1 MAEITDF
8 GPRKTIFILAIVTG
22 CFAVLWPKIFYPM
35 LTASVTPHQTSDSSV
50 TIRQERR
57 TPPHAGGL
65 HPALR
70 ERGRAIPSSH
80 IVPKVVDRPDHVVPK
95 MRPPLGGAGHV
106 VPAPKGSGIM
116 GIIMPLYTL
125 GIVLF
130 FLYTIVKVLK
140 KNSDGE
146 IISEYPGAAAEKEF
160 RKMVFS
166 PEVFASAMTSGAMH
180 HQKERSVSPHRPAPT
195 IEELNDQAAGDIE
208 IDQLR
213 RRLVETEAAMERI
226 VVQMGNI
233 SRSVMHSPSSQQ
245 ELKDDTD
252 VQVDRSTTDKEVE
265 NIENSPTVKV
275 MGMEMTASCEG
286 KGSRP
291 TTPIIPIS
299 PSHVE
304 REKTPPKPI
313 YLEGALPPQCELLVT
328 DSKTQAQKAEEDAEA
343 PVVLSGKMTLSLI
356 SLDQNAAE
364 FGEENQEVDG
374 TEEEAQETE
383 DVNKDKEDKKQVEIG
398 EYEEKVEAEI
408 DESKDDEEISV
419 EIDDSENYEAEI
431 EVGVEDEES
440 EVEVSD
446 NEDEESEVEVSDNE
460 DEESEVEESDNEDE
474 DEEVEVSDNEA
485 EESEV
490 EVSYSED
497 EDEVNN

>member
-8 GPRKTIFILAIVTG
+8 GPRKTIFILAIVAG
-22 CFAVLWPKIFYPM
+22 CFAILWPKIFYPM
-35 LTASVTPHQTSDSSV
+35 LTASVNPHHMTDNSACCDVIFESDVTAADIMYEICQNILKHHQIDPRIRDALKTIKLTPQSASLCREEILARCGIDLSTFLAKREHLEKSYKQVLEEIRSFNSSLCLKINFGIPLSQLGTPHLIRYHILMPHN
-50 TIRQERR
+50 TIKQERR

-80 IVPKVVDRPDHVVPK
+80 IVPKVSDRPDHVVPK

-106 VPAPKGSGIM
+106 VPAPKGSGTM

-130 FLYTIVKVLK
+130 FLYTIVKVLR
-140 KNSDGE
+140 KNSDSE

-166 PEVFASAMTSGAMH
+166 PEAFATAMTGGTINY
-180 HQKERSVSPHRPAPT
+180 QKERSPSPQRPTPT
-195 IEELNDQAAGDIE
+195 LEELKDQAAGDIE

-233 SRSVMHSPSSQQ
+233 SRSVMHSPNPQQ
-245 ELKDDTD
+245 EFKDNTIAQ
-252 VQVDRSTTDKEVE
+252 VQYSTADKVE
-265 NIENSPTVKV
+265 NIEHSPTIKV
-275 MGMEMTASCEG
+275 MGMEMTASCEN

-299 PSHVE
+299 PSHIE

-328 DSKTQAQKAEEDAEA
+328 DSETQAQKAEEDVEA
-343 PVVLSGKMTLSLI
+343 PIVLSGKMTLSLI
-356 SLDQNAAE
+356 SLDQNTA
-364 FGEENQEVDG
+364 VR
-374 TEEEAQETE
+374 
-383 DVNKDKEDKKQVEIG
+383 K
-398 EYEEKVEAEI
+398 Y
-408 DESKDDEEISV
+408 
-419 EIDDSENYEAEI
+419 
-431 EVGVEDEES
+431 
-440 EVEVSD
+440 
-446 NEDEESEVEVSDNE
+446 
-460 DEESEVEESDNEDE
+460 
-474 DEEVEVSDNEA
+474 
-485 EESEV
+485 
-490 EVSYSED
+490 
-497 EDEVNN
+497 

>member
-8 GPRKTIFILAIVTG
+8 GPRKTIFILAIVAG

-35 LTASVTPHQTSDSSV
+35 LTASVNPHHMTDNSACCDVIFESDVTAADIMYEICQNILKHHQIDPRIRDALKTIKLTPQSASLCREEILARCGIDLSTFLAKREHLEKSYKQVLEEIRSFNSSLCLKINFGIPLSQLGTPHLIRYHILMPHN
-50 TIRQERR
+50 TIKQERR

-80 IVPKVVDRPDHVVPK
+80 IVPKVSDRPDHVVPK

-106 VPAPKGSGIM
+106 VPAPKGSGTM

-130 FLYTIVKVLK
+130 FLYTIVKVLR
-140 KNSDGE
+140 KNSDSE

-166 PEVFASAMTSGAMH
+166 PEAFATAMTGGTMNY
-180 HQKERSVSPHRPAPT
+180 QKERSPSPQRPTPT
-195 IEELNDQAAGDIE
+195 LEELKDQAAGDIE

-233 SRSVMHSPSSQQ
+233 SRSVMHSPNPQQ
-245 ELKDDTD
+245 EFKDNTIAQ
-252 VQVDRSTTDKEVE
+252 VQYSTADKVE
-265 NIENSPTVKV
+265 NIEHSPTIKV
-275 MGMEMTASCEG
+275 MGMEMTASCEN

-299 PSHVE
+299 PSHIE

-328 DSKTQAQKAEEDAEA
+328 DSETQAQKAEEDVEA
-343 PVVLSGKMTLSLI
+343 PIVLSGKMTLSLI
-356 SLDQNAAE
+356 SLDQNTA
-364 FGEENQEVDG
+364 VR
-374 TEEEAQETE
+374 
-383 DVNKDKEDKKQVEIG
+383 K
-398 EYEEKVEAEI
+398 Y
-408 DESKDDEEISV
+408 
-419 EIDDSENYEAEI
+419 
-431 EVGVEDEES
+431 
-440 EVEVSD
+440 
-446 NEDEESEVEVSDNE
+446 
-460 DEESEVEESDNEDE
+460 
-474 DEEVEVSDNEA
+474 
-485 EESEV
+485 
-490 EVSYSED
+490 
-497 EDEVNN
+497 